1 MADGDLLGRALLDAL
16 RSTNQL
22 IARVP
27 DGALSRLEAQRELL
41 LAQLGRLV
49 DVNLDQASAQYQ
61 AATARLQTA
70 SVGIRQA
77 LADMSKVA
85 QAIEMLGQA
94 LELAASL
101 KP

>member
-1 MADGDLLGRALLDAL
+1 MADADLLGRALLDAL
-16 RSTNQL
+16 RNTNLL
-22 IARVP
+22 IAKVP
-27 DGALSRLEAQRELL
+27 EGALPKLEAQRDLL

-49 DVNLDQASAQYQ
+49 DVNLDRESAQYQ

-70 SVGIRQA
+70 SAGIRQA

-101 KP
+101 RP

>member
-1 MADGDLLGRALLDAL
+1 MADDDLLGRTLLDAL
-16 RSTNQL
+16 RNTNQL

-27 DGALSRLEAQRELL
+27 DGALAKLEAQRELL

-49 DVNLDQASAQYQ
+49 DVNLDRATAQYQ

-70 SVGIRQA
+70 AAGLRQA